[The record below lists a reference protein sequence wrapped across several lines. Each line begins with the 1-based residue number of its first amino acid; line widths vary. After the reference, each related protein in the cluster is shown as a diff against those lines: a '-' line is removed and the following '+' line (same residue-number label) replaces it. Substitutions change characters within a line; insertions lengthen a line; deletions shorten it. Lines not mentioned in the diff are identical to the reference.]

1 MPSPAPLGDHRSDPY
16 LGGVIPPSWPG
27 FSPDQT
33 DPERLTGGFLTRCLN
48 LHRCFEEVWAQ
59 LNPIQLFYWTQWLNI
74 KTLIWQHRILVPL
87 HVGVWP
93 GCFCL
98 LSRIFLSP
106 TAWLKLA
113 TGLESSCFYSF
124 YRPWPLCQEGTNTKD
139 SHVGNKSVGRGKVNV
154 VHRVYWKRCARIIF
168 CALPILP
175 PVRGRS
181 LVQELG
187 TWVSQ

>member
-1 MPSPAPLGDHRSDPY
+1 MFLLLCLCWVKWPEQQYLDEKTRIFSPQMPSPAPLGDHRGDPY

-27 FSPDQT
+27 SSPEQT

-48 LHRCFEEVWAQ
+48 LHRCSEEVWAQ
-59 LNPIQLFYWTQWLNI
+59 LNPIQLSYWTQWLNI

-87 HVGVWP
+87 HVDVWP

-106 TAWLKLA
+106 AVWLKLF

-124 YRPWPLCQEGTNTKD
+124 YRPWPLWQEGTNTKYKCLY
-139 SHVGNKSVGRGKVNV
+139 SKTERLAC
-154 VHRVYWKRCARIIF
+154 W
-168 CALPILP
+168 
-175 PVRGRS
+175 
-181 LVQELG
+181 
-187 TWVSQ
+187 